1 MITMIMFIT
10 TSIVKETLKQAQADR
25 EAAKTAIAEAT
36 AVREKEA
43 AAYAAE
49 EAEYGANLAACKKAI
64 AAIEKGAGG
73 SFLQTVSGARLHK
86 IAEQDKGMM
95 EEHMYA
101 YVYVYIYIYIYIYI
115 YAHMYVY
122 IYIYIYIYT

>member
-1 MITMIMFIT
+1 M
-10 TSIVKETLKQAQADR
+10 KETLKQAQADR

-73 SFLQTVSGARLHK
+73 AAFLQTVAGSRLQKLVSNDSNLLEDDRSALRAFLQGGSEYAPQSGQITGILK
-86 IAEQDKGMM
+86 TM
-95 EEHMYA
+95 EDE
-101 YVYVYIYIYIYIYI
+101 
-115 YAHMYVY
+115 
-122 IYIYIYIYT
+122 